1 MLDTSSIP
9 DAPPEEL
16 RFSRSSSVF
25 GALRELWGRR
35 ELIRTLTTRDFIAR
49 YKQTLLGVG
58 WSVIQPLAVVLAL
71 SLFLRRIAK
80 ADTHGVPYVLW
91 SFVGLIPWSFFSGA
105 VTAGVNSL
113 LNNQPLLNKV
123 RCPREA
129 FPFAAVLLVGIDTA
143 ISVMTLGVVFA
154 VTASAP
160 AITIYW
166 IPVILLVQIPA
177 ALGAATLASIVVVYL
192 RDLRNVLPLLL
203 QLGLF
208 VTPIAFALDQVP
220 PRFRLLYCFVNPVAP
235 VIDSYRRVVLYGI
248 APQPGPLLAGALSGI
263 LLFLIGVKV
272 FKRLELGIADL
283 I

>member
-16 RFSRSSSVF
+16 RFTRSSSVF

-129 FPFAAVLLVGIDTA
+129 FPFAAVL
-143 ISVMTLGVVFA
+143 
-154 VTASAP
+154 
-160 AITIYW
+160 
-166 IPVILLVQIPA
+166 
-177 ALGAATLASIVVVYL
+177 
-192 RDLRNVLPLLL
+192 PLLL

>member
-129 FPFAAVLLVGIDTA
+129 FPFAAVLQVGIDTA

>member
-16 RFSRSSSVF
+16 RFTRSSSVF

-235 VIDSYRRVVLYGI
+235 VIDSYRRVVL
-248 APQPGPLLAGALSGI
+248 
-263 LLFLIGVKV
+263 
-272 FKRLELGIADL
+272 
-283 I
+283 